1 MDARDS
7 RERKNRSGWAK
18 QIVQVQEPEPEHVVG
33 RDMSENMTSSA
44 SSVQGTNQSAKNVQN
59 SIKEEETA
67 HMERELDDRLTKL
80 QRVVEESL
88 KENNSWIA
96 KLYNST
102 LSRVADISNQ
112 LSVAKT
118 REGIMKE
125 RMEELTAQIKELK
138 EWKRWFLIMIISEV
152 SALIIY
158 LAWLV
163 ITAG

>member
-1 MDARDS
+1 M
-7 RERKNRSGWAK
+7 
-18 QIVQVQEPEPEHVVG
+18 QVQEPEPEHVVG

-125 RMEELTAQIKELK
+125 RMEEMTAQIKELK

>member
-7 RERKNRSGWAK
+7 TREKKSRTGWAK
-18 QIVQVQEPEPEHVVG
+18 QIVKDQEPDHIVG
-33 RDMSENMTSSA
+33 RDMSENLTSPASSA
-44 SSVQGTNQSAKNVQN
+44 LKTNQSAKNVQN
-59 SIKEEETA
+59 SIKEEENT
-67 HMERELDDRLTKL
+67 HMDRELDDRLTKL

-102 LSRVADISNQ
+102 LNRVADISNQ
-112 LSVAKT
+112 LSACHT
-118 REGIMKE
+118 REGIMKD
-125 RMEELTAQIKELK
+125 RMEELKAQIKDLK
-138 EWKRWFLIMIISEV
+138 QWKRWFLIMIISEV

>member
-67 HMERELDDRLTKL
+67 HMERELDDRLTK
-80 QRVVEESL
+80 
-88 KENNSWIA
+88 
-96 KLYNST
+96 
-102 LSRVADISNQ
+102 
-112 LSVAKT
+112 
-118 REGIMKE
+118 
-125 RMEELTAQIKELK
+125 
-138 EWKRWFLIMIISEV
+138 
-152 SALIIY
+152 
-158 LAWLV
+158 
-163 ITAG
+163 

>member
-7 RERKNRSGWAK
+7 TREKKSRTGWAK
-18 QIVQVQEPEPEHVVG
+18 QIVKDQEPDHIVG
-33 RDMSENMTSSA
+33 RDMSENLTSPASSA
-44 SSVQGTNQSAKNVQN
+44 LKTNQSAKNVQN
-59 SIKEEETA
+59 STKEEETT
-67 HMERELDDRLTKL
+67 HMDRELDDRLTKL

-102 LSRVADISNQ
+102 LNRVADISNQ
-112 LSVAKT
+112 LSAAKT
-118 REGIMKE
+118 REGIMEDRMKE
-125 RMEELTAQIKELK
+125 LNAQIRELK

-158 LAWLV
+158 LAWMV

>member
-7 RERKNRSGWAK
+7 TREKKSRTGWAK
-18 QIVQVQEPEPEHVVG
+18 QIVKDQESDHVVG
-33 RDMSENMTSSA
+33 RDMSENLTSSA
-44 SSVQGTNQSAKNVQN
+44 SSVQGTNQSAKTVQN
-59 SIKEEETA
+59 IIRKEENT
-67 HMERELDDRLTKL
+67 HMDRELDERLTKM
-80 QRVVEESL
+80 QRVVEESM
-88 KENNSWIA
+88 KSNNSWIA
-96 KLYNST
+96 KLYNSI
-102 LSRVADISNQ
+102 LQRVADLSNQ
-112 LSVAKT
+112 LSACHT

>member
-1 MDARDS
+1 MDARDT
-7 RERKNRSGWAK
+7 RERKSRSGWAK
-18 QIVQVQEPEPEHVVG
+18 QIVQAQEPDHVVG
-33 RDMSENMTSSA
+33 RDMSENLTTPA
-44 SSVQGTNQSAKNVQN
+44 SSVQGTNQSVENVPN
-59 SIKEEETA
+59 IIRKEENT
-67 HMERELDDRLTKL
+67 HMDRELDERLTKL

-102 LSRVADISNQ
+102 LSRVADLSNQ
-112 LSVAKT
+112 LSACHT
-118 REGIMKE
+118 REGIMKD
-125 RMEELTAQIKELK
+125 RMEELNAQSKDLK

>member
-7 RERKNRSGWAK
+7 TREKKSRTGWAK
-18 QIVQVQEPEPEHVVG
+18 QIVKDQEPDHIVG
-33 RDMSENMTSSA
+33 RDMSENLTSPASSA
-44 SSVQGTNQSAKNVQN
+44 LKTNQSAKNVQN
-59 SIKEEETA
+59 SIKEEENT
-67 HMERELDDRLTKL
+67 HMDRELDDRLTKL

-102 LSRVADISNQ
+102 LNRVADISNQ
-112 LSVAKT
+112 LSAAKT
-118 REGIMKE
+118 REGIMEDRMKE
-125 RMEELTAQIKELK
+125 LNAQIRELK
-138 EWKRWFLIMIISEV
+138 EWKRWFLIIIISEV

-158 LAWLV
+158 LAWMV